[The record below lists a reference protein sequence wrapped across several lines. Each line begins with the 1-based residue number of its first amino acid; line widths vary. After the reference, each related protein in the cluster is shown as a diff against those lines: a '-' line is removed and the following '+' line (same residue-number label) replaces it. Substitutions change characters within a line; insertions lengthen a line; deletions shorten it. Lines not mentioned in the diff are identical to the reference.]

1 MDCGRATESQLDIT
15 LVCTGASHRPTI
27 LLMDES
33 WILIDQGSGLHVGW
47 YFWLRVLDEAN
58 RAARYGHPF
67 GLALL
72 EVERKPAV
80 PHRSIDEAIARV
92 ANAIRSTDLGG
103 LLGPGRVG
111 IVLPHQDAASA
122 EAATARI
129 IDRIEAATGASVA
142 WHARLLCYPG
152 DAAEISNLLTTGWTE
167 RRTGEGRPGV
177 QQPA

>member
-1 MDCGRATESQLDIT
+1 
-15 LVCTGASHRPTI
+15 
-27 LLMDES
+27 MDES
-33 WILIDQGSGLHVGW
+33 WVLIDQGSGLHVGW

-72 EVERKPAV
+72 EVERKPGV
-80 PHRSIDEAIARV
+80 PQRSADEAIARV
-92 ANAIRSTDLGG
+92 PEAIRSTDLGG
-103 LLGPGRVG
+103 LLGQGRVG

-129 IDRIEAATGASVA
+129 IDRLESATGAVA
-142 WHARLLCYPG
+142 TWHARLLCYPG

-167 RRTGEGRPGV
+167 RRASEGRTGI

>member
-1 MDCGRATESQLDIT
+1 
-15 LVCTGASHRPTI
+15 
-27 LLMDES
+27 MDES
-33 WILIDQGSGLHVGW
+33 WVLIDQGSGLHVGW

-72 EVERKPAV
+72 EAKCKPAV
-80 PHRSIDEAIARV
+80 AGQRAIEDAVARV
-92 ANAIRSTDLGG
+92 PEAIRSTDLGG
-103 LLGPGRVG
+103 LLGQGRVG
-111 IVLPHQDAASA
+111 IVLPHQDPASA
-122 EAATARI
+122 EAATGRI
-129 IDRIEAATGASVA
+129 IDRLEAATGAAVT

-167 RRTGEGRPGV
+167 RRTGEGRTGV